1 MRPPTCLV
9 QKGLQSRDH
18 PTQQIGDGEL
28 SVTGEAGEGRA
39 GVRGETM
46 MTMKVKMEVMVIHA
60 GGGVEEGVASSEGT
74 DLAMLEGEEQE
85 HLAMRALSRLEMTI
99 MITTGARRM
108 ARVEAVGVVE
118 DEVVEDT
125 VVVVVSVEVV
135 EDSEEDSEVV
145 SEVATAVDV
154 VEAKTVEM
162 EMETVAPG
170 VVTEA
175 GAKEGGVV
183 EGSGEE
189 KGDVVGVDI
198 VAKTRGR
205 ATPRT

>member
-1 MRPPTCLV
+1 
-9 QKGLQSRDH
+9 
-18 PTQQIGDGEL
+18 
-28 SVTGEAGEGRA
+28 
-39 GVRGETM
+39 
-46 MTMKVKMEVMVIHA
+46 MEVMVIHA

-118 DEVVEDT
+118 DEVV
-125 VVVVVSVEVV
+125 VVSVEVV

-183 EGSGEE
+183 E
-189 KGDVVGVDI
+189 
-198 VAKTRGR
+198 
-205 ATPRT
+205 